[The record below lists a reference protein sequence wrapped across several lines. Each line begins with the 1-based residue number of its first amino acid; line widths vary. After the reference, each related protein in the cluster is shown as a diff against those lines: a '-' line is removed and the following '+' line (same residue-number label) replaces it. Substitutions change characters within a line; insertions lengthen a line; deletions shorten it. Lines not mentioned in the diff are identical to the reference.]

1 MLLCLYNNLQLIS
14 YSFDSLIGTMNVLRT
29 PRKLSTN
36 DLKKKVYNKNWE
48 LNTAKLIK
56 LIQWGKF

>member
-14 YSFDSLIGTMNVLRT
+14 YSFDSLIGKMNVLRT

-36 DLKKKVYNKNWE
+36 DLKKKS
-48 LNTAKLIK
+48 TIK
-56 LIQWGKF
+56 IEN